1 MGNNL
6 QYKRTHKAIISAFL
20 MLSEKIPFDKITV
33 QDIMDEALVS
43 RYTFYKHFKDKYE
56 IAELLQEQTIEE
68 FTSLIERVRRDS
80 TSGQLDQMAQNELW
94 CQFSKDHREFR
105 ALWNIH
111 TDTIDIQKRFRELF
125 KKSYLDELSQSDTS
139 SNRELE
145 ADICA
150 AVQTTLMN
158 YFAFEPNMNANNLGE
173 PVREII
179 INACLHLAR
188 LERPQKIK
196 EILNQ
201 FV

>member
-1 MGNNL
+1 MGNTL

-20 MLSEKIPFDKITV
+20 ILSEKMPFDKITV

-43 RYTFYKHFKDKYE
+43 RYTFYKHFRDKYD
-56 IAELLQEQTIEE
+56 IAELLQDQMIGE
-68 FTSLIERVRRDS
+68 FTSLIKRVRKDS
-80 TSGQLDQMAQNELW
+80 SAGQLDQKAQNELW
-94 CQFSKDHREFR
+94 CQFSKEHKEFG

-111 TDTIDIQKRFRELF
+111 TDTIDVQKRFRELF
-125 KKSYLDELSQSDTS
+125 KKSYFDELPQNYESP
-139 SNRELE
+139 NRELE

-179 INACLHLAR
+179 INSCLHLAR
-188 LERPQKIK
+188 LEHPKKIK
-196 EILNQ
+196 EILKQ